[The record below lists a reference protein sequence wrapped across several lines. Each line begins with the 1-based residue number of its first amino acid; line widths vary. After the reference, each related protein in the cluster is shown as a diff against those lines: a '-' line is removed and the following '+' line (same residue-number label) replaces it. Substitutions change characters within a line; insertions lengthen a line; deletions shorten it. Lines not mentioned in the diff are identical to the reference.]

1 MKCDH
6 RGCNCEG
13 ATVERGGKRFCSAA
27 CAEVETTGR
36 HQAHCPCGHPD
47 CPVA

>member
-13 ATVERGGKRFCSAA
+13 ATVERGGKRFCSST

-47 CPVA
+47 CAVK